1 MSHLGTAFLFTLLA
15 LPSCL
20 TAKEKPRPK
29 ILEILQVRIYTTDES
44 AARDFYYGILRT
56 LAFSRTAETEC
67 LWCEAN
73 SKQTNGPVSLVL
85 IAGDPPANLIAGV
98 LLRTDNAEAL
108 RKYLEGNK
116 VKVGKLTKW
125 TDGGT
130 FSVDDPEGHHLVF
143 IQTAD
148 SNTPILGMPGA
159 YEAPSRHWPK
169 IIHVGFIVRDRPA
182 MDHFYKDI
190 LNFRVSWPGG
200 MKDGETNW
208 VDMQLPDGTDWIEYL
223 LNVPANAD
231 QHTRG
236 IMNHFAVAV
245 ADTKA
250 ADRELQDANLRLS
263 INEQPTIGRDGK
275 WQLNLYDPDGTR
287 IEIMEFT
294 PIEKLCCFEYSG
306 PHPKP

>member
-1 MSHLGTAFLFTLLA
+1 
-15 LPSCL
+15 P
-20 TAKEKPRPK
+20 
-29 ILEILQVRIYTTDES
+29 
-44 AARDFYYGILRT
+44 
-56 LAFSRTAETEC
+56 
-67 LWCEAN
+67 
-73 SKQTNGPVSLVL
+73 

-148 SNTPILGMPGA
+148 SNTPIPGMPGA
-159 YEAPSRHWPK
+159 YEAPSRHCPK

-231 QHTRG
+231 QHARG
-236 IMNHFAVAV
+236 M
-245 ADTKA
+245 
-250 ADRELQDANLRLS
+250 
-263 INEQPTIGRDGK
+263 
-275 WQLNLYDPDGTR
+275 
-287 IEIMEFT
+287 
-294 PIEKLCCFEYSG
+294 
-306 PHPKP
+306 